1 MTIAKECEIT
11 LKNHYVR
18 DHILLLTI
26 ILVLQIC
33 LSVSLGGFIVYHS
46 LSIPQPIIFQA
57 TANKQIIAAAPLDAP
72 SMNSAAIL
80 NWAVE
85 AVRVMYSFNYHS
97 IEMHPARISP
107 YFDKRGLDRF
117 FTIMDEDPNLKL
129 VKSDKL
135 IVSIKAIEAPKIIT
149 EGKID
154 GRYAWRISLP
164 MAIRYESALIARH
177 QEIKIDLYVW
187 RVPET
192 EAPIGVKITNL
203 NLEVKQAYKFQGNPA
218 AALMK

>member
-1 MTIAKECEIT
+1 MAIAKTRAVT
-11 LKNHYVR
+11 LNRDYVW
-18 DHILLLTI
+18 DHILLLTL

-33 LSVSLGGFIVYHS
+33 LSVSLGWFVIYHS
-46 LSIPQPIIFQA
+46 LSRPQPIIFQA
-57 TANKQIIAAAPLDAP
+57 TANKQIIAAVSLDAP
-72 SMNSAAIL
+72 GMDSAAIL

-97 IEMHPARISP
+97 IDRHSAKISP

-117 FTIMDEDPNLKL
+117 FTIMNEDPNLNL

-135 IVSIKAIEAPKIIT
+135 IVSIKAMEAPKIIT

-164 MAIRYESALIARH
+164 MAIRYESASIARH
-177 QEIKIDLYVW
+177 QEIKVDLYVW

-203 NLEVKQAYKFQGNPA
+203 NLEVKQAYKLQGNPA